1 MIKTLLKSV
10 REYKVP
16 SILCPIVMVGEAVME
31 ILIPFM
37 MTFIV
42 GQLQDLAEFGTP
54 INITD
59 LVICA
64 VLMVACAVFALL

>member
-10 REYKVP
+10 REYKTA

-37 MTFIV
+37 MTLHRS
-42 GQLQDLAEFGTP
+42 GEDG
-54 INITD
+54 
-59 LVICA
+59 
-64 VLMVACAVFALL
+64 VLSGNPSDIL

>member
-54 INITD
+54 IN
-59 LVICA
+59 
-64 VLMVACAVFALL
+64 

>member
-10 REYKVP
+10 REYKAA

-37 MTFIV
+37 MTYIV
-42 GQLQDLAEFGTP
+42 GQFEALAKGT
-54 INITD
+54 ISEISISGI
-59 LVICA
+59 VI
-64 VLMVACAVFALL
+64 